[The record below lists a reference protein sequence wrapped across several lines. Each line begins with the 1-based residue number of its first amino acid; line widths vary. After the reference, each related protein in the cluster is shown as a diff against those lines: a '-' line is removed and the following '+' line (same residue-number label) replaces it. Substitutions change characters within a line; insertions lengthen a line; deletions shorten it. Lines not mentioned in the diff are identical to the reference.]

1 MQEYCCQR
9 DQYLISEEMLSSLGI
24 KAGSIYENETTIA
37 RLAQAMVET
46 TGTGYAILPFCHTVE
61 AKALGADILPAD
73 AAAGPR
79 PGRYVYDTLSQIPLH
94 SFVHT
99 PEIQHLLAA
108 CQELH
113 RAGNKVAFQITGPIS
128 MLSCLMDL
136 SSLFRTWRKQPDAVS
151 AFLEQLVPLM
161 LEYVEAICCAGAD
174 AISYADPAGT
184 GTILGPRYTK
194 AILQLFTLPFLQAAS
209 KYCADRTALMVC
221 PLTMADLTKTS
232 AFPPECAAANRLLCR
247 CVKAPSKPLL
257 H

>member
-24 KAGSIYENETTIA
+24 KASSIYENETTIA
-37 RLAQAMVET
+37 RLAQAMGET

-79 PGRYVYDTLSQIPLH
+79 PGRYVYETLSQIPLR

-113 RAGNKVAFQITGPIS
+113 RTGNKVAFQITGPIS

-151 AFLEQLVPLM
+151 AFLEQLIPLM

-184 GTILGPRYTK
+184 GTILGPRYTE

-209 KYCADRTALMVC
+209 EYCADRTALMVC

-232 AFPPECAAANRLLCR
+232 AFPPGRAAANRLL
-247 CVKAPSKPLL
+247 
-257 H
+257 